1 MSLSICLS
9 LLWDA
14 NQSTGTKLVNLI
26 FFKFIS
32 KAILSSQTGADKL
45 SLEMQEFGF
54 PPVFPNENGE
64 EKDDEEEI
72 ADPTKRAKKV
82 GVSTSDFFVMTSL
95 YDGWLLIVNVQ
106 VKSKVAAK
114 GENAMYQWTIMRNM
128 GMTDEEIKA

>member
-32 KAILSSQTGADKL
+32 KAILSSQASADKL

-64 EKDDEEEI
+64 ESDDEEEI

-82 GVSTSDFFVMTSL
+82 GMSTGDFFVMTSL
-95 YDGWLLIVNVQ
+95 YDIG
-106 VKSKVAAK
+106 
-114 GENAMYQWTIMRNM
+114 GF
-128 GMTDEEIKA
+128 